1 MRRFVLDHIVDDVA
15 ASPEAAHA
23 FAAEFEAL
31 RQDRELLRILLPT
44 GDSSVYLP
52 CEIKR
57 LISNAQKQFHIDM
70 RAPTDLHPLEVIEV
84 SGNCSNACLYVFHLI
99 IFPVPAW

>member
-1 MRRFVLDHIVDDVA
+1 MRRFVLDNIVNDVA
-15 ASPEAAHA
+15 ASPDAANA

-57 LISNAQKQFHIDM
+57 LISNAQKQFRIDM
-70 RAPTDLHPLEVIEV
+70 RAPTDLDPLKVIEV
-84 SGNCSNACLYVFHLI
+84 CGKKN
-99 IFPVPAW
+99 